1 MVSLPP
7 EPAPTSSPPS
17 TALADPRILKPRPAR
32 SATSRA
38 WRLATADLR
47 PLPDLVIIGAQRAGT
62 TSLHAW
68 LCSHPKVAPF
78 QIDEMHFFDGAYDR
92 GLRWYRSQLP
102 MRIRF
107 RCQVEAS
114 PYMMLHP
121 LAAERAA
128 RDLPAGSRFVALLR
142 EPVERALSHYSRNR
156 KVGREHESF
165 AVALEMEDDRLRGSL
180 DALRRGEGSP
190 AHRWFSYRTRGLYAE
205 QLECWFDAV
214 GRDRVMVVE
223 SERIFRD
230 PQVSADVLEW
240 CGLPPSTVPYPS
252 FNAIPREAAETVEAA
267 AELRAWFEPQNEA
280 LFKLLGRRLWEDPP
294 PGP

>member
-1 MVSLPP
+1 M
-7 EPAPTSSPPS
+7 
-17 TALADPRILKPRPAR
+17 
-32 SATSRA
+32 
-38 WRLATADLR
+38 
-47 PLPDLVIIGAQRAGT
+47 IIGAQRAGT

-78 QIDEMHFFDGAYDR
+78 QIDEVHYFDGQYDR

-121 LAAERAA
+121 LAPERAA
-128 RDLPAGSRFVALLR
+128 RDLPSSSRFVALLR
-142 EPVERALSHYSRNR
+142 EPVERALSHYSRNC
-156 KVGREHESF
+156 KLGREHESF
-165 AVALEMEDDRLRGSL
+165 AVALQMEDERLGGAL
-180 DALRRGEGSP
+180 DAVRRGERSQ

-205 QLECWFDAV
+205 QLGCWFDAV
-214 GRDRVMVVE
+214 GRERVMVIE

-230 PQVSADVLEW
+230 PKVSADVLEW
-240 CGLPPSTVPYPS
+240 CGLPPSTAPYPS
-252 FNAIPREAAETVEAA
+252 FNAVPRVPAETADAA
-267 AELRAWFEPQNEA
+267 AELMAWFEPHNEA
-280 LFKLLGRRLWEDPP
+280 LFELLGRRLWEDPA